1 MSPSYCPHC
10 GAPLAQRELDARPGL
25 RRVPDSSGE
34 VRRFRLGDGDATTS
48 ATWQEFRR
56 PARPANVASD
66 VATPALQ
73 SLVTAAAAAFVSIVP
88 AVAFDLSWLVVPT
101 AGAIAFAASWAALLR
116 DGRASLWEVE
126 TYQREPATP
135 PAAPATPAP
144 EPARSVTRL
153 AVTLG
158 NTHQEREL
166 PIEPDVLLRLARALA
181 GNAHSFSER
190 ELVGAGLLS
199 GRAQYEQV
207 RDTLVVMGW
216 LRWKAA
222 DRRQGLDWTA
232 PGRAGLRALAD
243 GDATVEDLRQAR
255 A

>member
-10 GAPLAQRELDARPGL
+10 GEPLAQRELDARPGL
-25 RRVPDSSGE
+25 RRVPDDAGN
-34 VRRFRLGDGDATTS
+34 VHRFRLGDGAADTG

-101 AGAIAFAASWAALLR
+101 AGAIAFALSWAALLR

-166 PIEPDVLLRLARALA
+166 PIEPDVLLRLARTLD
-181 GNAHSFSER
+181 GGAHSFSER
-190 ELVGAGLLS
+190 ELVSAGLLS

-243 GDATVEDLRQAR
+243 GSVTVEDLRQAR

>member
-10 GAPLAQRELDARPGL
+10 GEPLAQRDELDARPGL

-135 PAAPATPAP
+135 PAPALPPA

>member
-1 MSPSYCPHC
+1 
-10 GAPLAQRELDARPGL
+10 
-25 RRVPDSSGE
+25 VPDDAGN
-34 VRRFRLGDGDATTS
+34 VHRFRLGDGAAETG

-73 SLVTAAAAAFVSIVP
+73 SLVTAAAAAFVAIVP

-101 AGAIAFAASWAALLR
+101 AGALAFALSWAALLR

-126 TYQREPATP
+126 TFQREPATP
-135 PAAPATPAP
+135 AAPATPPA

-166 PIEPDVLLRLARALA
+166 PIEPDVLLRLARTLN
-181 GNAHSFSER
+181 GGAHSFSER
-190 ELVGAGLLS
+190 ELVSAGLLS

-216 LRWKAA
+216 LRWKST

-232 PGRAGLRALAD
+232 PGRAGLRALAA
-243 GDATVEDLRQAR
+243 GSVTVEDLRQAR

>member
-10 GAPLAQRELDARPGL
+10 GEPLARRDELGARPGL
-25 RRVPDSSGE
+25 RRVPDDAGS
-34 VRRFRLGDGDATTS
+34 VHRFRLGDGAADTG

-56 PARPANVASD
+56 PARAANVASD

-73 SLVTAAAAAFVSIVP
+73 SVVTAVAACFVAIVP
-88 AVAFDLSWLVVPT
+88 MLAFDLSWLVLPT
-101 AGAIAFAASWAALLR
+101 AGAFAFALSWAALLR
-116 DGRASLWEVE
+116 EGRAALWEVE
-126 TYQREPATP
+126 TYQREPE
-135 PAAPATPAP
+135 PATPAAEP

-166 PIEPDVLLRLARALA
+166 PIEPDVLLRLARTLA
-181 GNAHSFSER
+181 GDAHSFSER

-207 RDTLVVMGW
+207 RDTLVTMGW

-222 DRRQGLDWTA
+222 DRRQGLEWTA

-243 GDATVEDLRQAR
+243 GSVTVEDLRQAR

>member
-25 RRVPDSSGE
+25 RRVPDDAGN
-34 VRRFRLGDGDATTS
+34 VHRFRLGDGAAETG

-56 PARPANVASD
+56 PAREANVASD

-101 AGAIAFAASWAALLR
+101 AGAIAFALSWAALLR

-126 TYQREPATP
+126 TYQRE
-135 PAAPATPAP
+135 PATPAP

-166 PIEPDVLLRLARALA
+166 PIEPDVLLRLARTLD
-181 GNAHSFSER
+181 GGAHSFSER
-190 ELVGAGLLS
+190 ELVSAGLLS

-243 GDATVEDLRQAR
+243 GSVTVEDLRQAR

>member
-10 GAPLAQRELDARPGL
+10 GEPLAQRDELAARPGL
-25 RRVPDSSGE
+25 RRVPDAAGG
-34 VRRFRLGDGDATTS
+34 VRRFRLGDGAAVTG

-56 PARPANVASD
+56 PAREANVASD

-73 SLVTAAAAAFVSIVP
+73 SLVTAGAAAFVSAVP
-88 AVAFDLSWLVVPT
+88 MFAFDLSWLVVPT
-101 AGAIAFAASWAALLR
+101 ASAIAFALSWAVLLR

-126 TYQREPATP
+126 TFQREPEPATP
-135 PAAPATPAP
+135 AAEP

-166 PIEPDVLLRLARALA
+166 PIEPDVLLRLARSLA
-181 GNAHSFSER
+181 GGAHSFSER

-207 RDTLVVMGW
+207 RDTLLLMNW
-216 LRWKAA
+216 LRWKST

-243 GDATVEDLRQAR
+243 GLVTVEDMRQAR